1 MPSFVRLFVCS
12 VVVRLHLGY
21 RRYIQL
27 QAGTLWTAMYD
38 GNMDGNIK
46 KLIIQIQ
53 RTIDSRGKEFDDDS
67 DYFGES
73 EG

>member
-1 MPSFVRLFVCS
+1 
-12 VVVRLHLGY
+12 
-21 RRYIQL
+21 
-27 QAGTLWTAMYD
+27 MYD